1 MTIHTHIV
9 DKEAHKNFLEEK
21 RKDPYTH
28 QRIEPGDHIVFC
40 AACEVAFLLDSWK
53 AMKEKHCNQT
63 ETLKEFPKLKDS
75 HLIINKKEN
84 FYQQVANYF
93 SYISKNFLSSYH
105 HFSSQAKLL
114 FCLFFT
120 LFFVGW
126 FIFIPNQEVKSIQE
140 LLHYTDGDILRNK
153 GNTLYGEGRVKEAY
167 LAYLLAYDLL
177 AYDHSYTVKDK
188 IRSLKDKI
196 NSLGSLIVTSCEL
209 GNREKSEKYRKE
221 LLSIDPN
228 NKWARD
234 KECSP
239 KPMPHRMQ

>member
-53 AMKEKHCNQT
+53 AMKEKHCSQT
-63 ETLKEFPKLKDS
+63 ETLKEFPKIKDGY
-75 HLIINKKEN
+75 LIINKKAN
-84 FYQQVANYF
+84 YYQKVANYF
-93 SYISKNFLSSYH
+93 SYISKSFLGSYH

-120 LFFVGW
+120 LFFIGW
-126 FIFIPNQEVKSIQE
+126 FIFTPNQDEIKIIQE
-140 LLHYTDGDILRNK
+140 LLRYTDGDILRNR
-153 GNTLYGEGRVKEAY
+153 GNTLNGEKRIKEAY

-177 AYDHSYTVKDK
+177 AYDNSYTNNDK
-188 IRSLKDKI
+188 RYL
-196 NSLGSLIVTSCEL
+196 LGSLIQTSCKL
-209 GNREKSEKYRKE
+209 GNREKSQKYLDK

-228 NKWARD
+228 NRWARKPD
-234 KECSP
+234 NEPVKECSLELEN
-239 KPMPHRMQ
+239 